1 MVELVSNGTNS
12 NTVQTCQIFWIVKN
26 SIKIIAI
33 CSQTMNEDVPL
44 RYNGVPKTSA
54 VVLDFRKKGRQLLL
68 VANYLDRMIVHRL
81 SIEKGVCC
89 RVTPIF
95 VQSEIFCS

>member
-1 MVELVSNGTNS
+1 MSQCYYPILSMVELVSNGTNS

-26 SIKIIAI
+26 SIKIIPI

-68 VANYLDRMIVHRL
+68 VANYLDRMIVPKDFL
-81 SIEKGVCC
+81 SRKESVVG
-89 RVTPIF
+89 
-95 VQSEIFCS
+95 

>member
-33 CSQTMNEDVPL
+33 CSQSMNE
-44 RYNGVPKTSA
+44 
-54 VVLDFRKKGRQLLL
+54 LL
-68 VANYLDRMIVHRL
+68 VANYLDRMIVPKDFL
-81 SIEKGVCC
+81 SRKESVVG
-89 RVTPIF
+89 
-95 VQSEIFCS
+95 